1 MTFDIGEQRMSSV
14 ILITGSSTGL
24 GRLATETLA
33 RAGHIVYASMR
44 DIAGKNS
51 EAASELD
58 RIATEQHLDIRT
70 LELDVQSSD
79 SVQAGVDQVLR
90 EEGRIDVAVNNAGV
104 MSIGLAEGF
113 TEEQVAYQMDV
124 NFMGTVRV
132 SRAVLPSMRTAN
144 SGLLISVTS
153 IVGRVLFPACAF
165 YCASKFAQE
174 AYAEVLNYELA
185 GTGVQSVVV
194 EPGPYPTHLLANS
207 PGPIEVQRL
216 QGYGAL
222 ATLRDQFLAH
232 FAQLFNSADAPDPQ
246 EVADAILW
254 LVGLP
259 AGERPMRTV
268 CGLDFGANKL
278 NDTIAPMQADVLR
291 ALGMEQ
297 MIHQLATNHRGKAA
311 GSA

>member
-1 MTFDIGEQRMSSV
+1 MNSV
-14 ILITGSSTGL
+14 ILITGSSTGI
-24 GRLATETLA
+24 GRLAAETLA
-33 RAGHIVYASMR
+33 RAGHVVYASMR

-51 EAASELD
+51 HAASELD
-58 RIATEQHLDIRT
+58 RIAAEQNLNIRT
-70 LELDVQSSD
+70 LELDVQSTD
-79 SVQAGVDQVLR
+79 SVQAAVDQVLR
-90 EEGRIDVAVNNAGV
+90 EKGRIDVAVNNAGH

-113 TEEQVAYQMDV
+113 TEEQVAHQMDV

-132 SRAVLPSMRTAN
+132 SRAVLPSM
-144 SGLLISVTS
+144 L
-153 IVGRVLFPACAF
+153 LFPACAF

-185 GTGVQSVVV
+185 GTAVQSVVV

-207 PGPIEVQRL
+207 PGPMELERL

-222 ATLRDQFLAH
+222 ATLRDQFIAP
-232 FAQLFNSADAPDPQ
+232 FAQLFGSADAPDPQ

-254 LVGLP
+254 LVDTP
-259 AGERPMRTV
+259 AGQRPMRTV

-291 ALGMEQ
+291 ALGMQ
-297 MIHQLATNHRGKAA
+297 HMIQPLATNHRGKAA
-311 GSA
+311 RPA